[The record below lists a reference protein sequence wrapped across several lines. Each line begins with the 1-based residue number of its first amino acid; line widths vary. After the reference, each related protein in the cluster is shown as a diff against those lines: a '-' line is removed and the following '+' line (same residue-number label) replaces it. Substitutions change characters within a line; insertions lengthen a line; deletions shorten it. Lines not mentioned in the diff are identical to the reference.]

1 MVENI
6 TQIKCGTMIIVNVV
20 QKSKKRCLQKRLFLQ
35 SCETFRCVE
44 SIDDYDD
51 DDDDD
56 DDVDDDP
63 VITFDEILETT
74 KRIAKK
80 VALHMFLLILCKLC
94 KLTPNIHY
102 LQKKRLICVML

>member
-20 QKSKKRCLQKRLFLQ
+20 QMSKKRCLQKRLFLQ

-51 DDDDD
+51 DDD
-56 DDVDDDP
+56 VDDDP
-63 VITFDEILETT
+63 MITFDEILETT

-94 KLTPNIHY
+94 KLIPKIHY
-102 LQKKRLICVML
+102 IQEKRLICVML

>member
-51 DDDDD
+51 DDD
-56 DDVDDDP
+56 VDDDP
-63 VITFDEILETT
+63 MITFDEILETT

-94 KLTPNIHY
+94 KLIPKIHY
-102 LQKKRLICVML
+102 IQEKHLICVML

>member
-6 TQIKCGTMIIVNVV
+6 TQIKCGTMIIINVV

-44 SIDDYDD
+44 SIDDY
-51 DDDDD
+51 DDDD

-94 KLTPNIHY
+94 KLIPNIHY

>member
-44 SIDDYDD
+44 SIDNY
-51 DDDDD
+51 DDD

-63 VITFDEILETT
+63 MITFDEILETT

-94 KLTPNIHY
+94 KLIPKIHY
-102 LQKKRLICVML
+102 IQEKRLICVML

>member
-56 DDVDDDP
+56 VDDDP

-94 KLTPNIHY
+94 KLIPNIHY

>member
-56 DDVDDDP
+56 DVDDDP

-94 KLTPNIHY
+94 KLIPKIHY

>member
-51 DDDDD
+51 DDG
-56 DDVDDDP
+56 VDDDP
-63 VITFDEILETT
+63 MITFDEILETT

-94 KLTPNIHY
+94 KLIPKIHY
-102 LQKKRLICVML
+102 IQEKRLICVML

>member
-56 DDVDDDP
+56 DVDDDP

-80 VALHMFLLILCKLC
+80 VVLHMFLLILCKLC
-94 KLTPNIHY
+94 KLIPNIHY

>member
-56 DDVDDDP
+56 DVDDDP

-94 KLTPNIHY
+94 KLIPNIHY

>member
-51 DDDDD
+51 DDG
-56 DDVDDDP
+56 DVDDDP
-63 VITFDEILETT
+63 MITFDEILETT

-94 KLTPNIHY
+94 KLIPKIHY
-102 LQKKRLICVML
+102 IQGKRLICVML

>member
-6 TQIKCGTMIIVNVV
+6 TQIKCGTMIIVNVM

-51 DDDDD
+51 DDH
-56 DDVDDDP
+56 VDDDP

-94 KLTPNIHY
+94 KLIPNIHY

>member
-35 SCETFRCVE
+35 SCKTFRCVE

-51 DDDDD
+51 DDDD
-56 DDVDDDP
+56 VDDDP
-63 VITFDEILETT
+63 MITFDEILETT

-80 VALHMFLLILCKLC
+80 SSITYVSSN
-94 KLTPNIHY
+94 T
-102 LQKKRLICVML
+102 LQIMQVDS

>member
-51 DDDDD
+51 DDDD
-56 DDVDDDP
+56 VDDDP

-94 KLTPNIHY
+94 KLIPNIHY

>member
-44 SIDDYDD
+44 SIDDYD
-51 DDDDD
+51 
-56 DDVDDDP
+56 P
-63 VITFDEILETT
+63 MITFDEILETT

-94 KLTPNIHY
+94 KLIPKIHY
-102 LQKKRLICVML
+102 IQEKRLICVML

>member
-51 DDDDD
+51 DDD
-56 DDVDDDP
+56 VDDDP
-63 VITFDEILETT
+63 MITSDEILETR

-94 KLTPNIHY
+94 KLIPKIHY
-102 LQKKRLICVML
+102 IQGKRLICVML